1 MQKRQK
7 PPHFFLLCLLAAVA
21 WFGVFL
27 QLGLSLGL
35 SKANGYSLAH
45 GTITYLGYFTVLS
58 NLLVALVASIGLMLP
73 ESRAFSGSVR
83 GCATTAIVLVGIGY
97 HVLLRE
103 VWDPQGWQQV
113 ADNTLHYVVPLLSLA
128 YWGLFPPRWR
138 LAAYAPLAWG
148 AYPVAYFA
156 YVIVRG
162 KLIGSYPYYF
172 IDLGE
177 LGFATVL
184 TNALGFLLA
193 FVALGFG
200 IRALARFRLREVVP
214 TPTARR

>member
-1 MQKRQK
+1 MLKHHK
-7 PPHFFLLCLLAAVA
+7 PARFFLLCLLAAVA
-21 WFGVFL
+21 WFGVLL
-27 QLGLSLGL
+27 QFALSLAL

-45 GTITYLGYFTVLS
+45 GSITYFGYFTVLS
-58 NLLVALVASIGLMLP
+58 NLLVAVIASMGLVVP

-138 LAAYAPLAWG
+138 LADYAPLAWG

-162 KLIGSYPYYF
+162 ELIGSYPYYF
-172 IDLGE
+172 IDVGE

-184 TNALGFLLA
+184 TNALAFLLA

-200 IRALARFRLREVVP
+200 IRALARLRWSEVVP

>member
-1 MQKRQK
+1 MLKHHK
-7 PPHFFLLCLLAAVA
+7 PARFFLLGLLAAVA
-21 WFGVFL
+21 WFGVLL
-27 QLGLSLGL
+27 QFALSLAL

-45 GTITYLGYFTVLS
+45 GSITYFGYFTVLS
-58 NLLVALVASIGLMLP
+58 NLLVAVIASMGLVVP

-138 LAAYAPLAWG
+138 LADYAPLAWG

-162 KLIGSYPYYF
+162 ELIGSYPYYF
-172 IDLGE
+172 IDVGE

-184 TNALGFLLA
+184 TNALAFLLA

-200 IRALARFRLREVVP
+200 IRALARVREREVVP
-214 TPTARR
+214 TPTALR

>member
-1 MQKRQK
+1 MLKHHK
-7 PPHFFLLCLLAAVA
+7 PARVFLLGLLAAVA
-21 WFGVFL
+21 WFGVLL
-27 QLGLSLGL
+27 QFALSLAL

-45 GTITYLGYFTVLS
+45 GSITYFGYFTVLS
-58 NLLVALVASIGLMLP
+58 NLLVAVIASMGLVVP

-172 IDLGE
+172 IDVGE

-184 TNALGFLLA
+184 TNALAFLLA

-200 IRALARFRLREVVP
+200 IRALARVREREVVP

>member
-1 MQKRQK
+1 MLKHHK
-7 PPHFFLLCLLAAVA
+7 PARVFLLGLLAAVA
-21 WFGVFL
+21 WFGVLL
-27 QLGLSLGL
+27 QFALSLAL

-45 GTITYLGYFTVLS
+45 GAITYFGYFTVLS
-58 NLLVALVASIGLMLP
+58 NLLVAVIASMGLVVP

-103 VWDPQGWQQV
+103 VWDPQGWQQL

-172 IDLGE
+172 IDVGE

-184 TNALGFLLA
+184 TNALAFLLA

-200 IRALARFRLREVVP
+200 IRALARVREREVVP

>member
-1 MQKRQK
+1 MLKHHK
-7 PPHFFLLCLLAAVA
+7 PARFFLLGLLAAVA
-21 WFGVFL
+21 WFGVLL
-27 QLGLSLGL
+27 QFALSLAL

-45 GTITYLGYFTVLS
+45 GAITYFGYFTVLS
-58 NLLVALVASIGLMLP
+58 NLLVAVIASMGLVVP

-103 VWDPQGWQQV
+103 VWDPQGWQQL

-172 IDLGE
+172 IDVGE

-184 TNALGFLLA
+184 TNALAFLLA

-200 IRALARFRLREVVP
+200 IRALARVREREVVP

>member
-1 MQKRQK
+1 MLKHHK
-7 PPHFFLLCLLAAVA
+7 PARFFLLGLLAAVA
-21 WFGVFL
+21 WFGVLL
-27 QLGLSLGL
+27 QFALSLAL

-45 GTITYLGYFTVLS
+45 GSITYFGYFTVLS
-58 NLLVALVASIGLMLP
+58 NLLVAVIASMGLVVP

-138 LAAYAPLAWG
+138 LADYAPLAWG

-162 KLIGSYPYYF
+162 ELIGSYPYYF
-172 IDLGE
+172 IDVGE

-184 TNALGFLLA
+184 TNALAFLLA

-200 IRALARFRLREVVP
+200 IRALARLRWSEVVP
-214 TPTARR
+214 TPTARH

>member
-1 MQKRQK
+1 MLKHHK
-7 PPHFFLLCLLAAVA
+7 PARFFLLGLLAAVA
-21 WFGVFL
+21 WFGVLL
-27 QLGLSLGL
+27 QFALSLAL

-45 GTITYLGYFTVLS
+45 GSITYFGYFTVLS
-58 NLLVALVASIGLMLP
+58 NLLVAVIASMGLVVP

-162 KLIGSYPYYF
+162 ELIGSYPYYF
-172 IDLGE
+172 IDVGE

-184 TNALGFLLA
+184 TNALAFLLA

-200 IRALARFRLREVVP
+200 IRALARLRWSEVVP
-214 TPTARR
+214 TPTARH

>member
-1 MQKRQK
+1 MLKHHK
-7 PPHFFLLCLLAAVA
+7 PARVFLLGLLAAVA
-21 WFGVFL
+21 WFGVLL
-27 QLGLSLGL
+27 QFALSLAL

-45 GTITYLGYFTVLS
+45 GAITYFGYFTVLS
-58 NLLVALVASIGLMLP
+58 NLLVAVIASMGLVVP

-172 IDLGE
+172 IDVGE

-184 TNALGFLLA
+184 TNALAFLLA

-200 IRALARFRLREVVP
+200 IRALARVREREVVP

>member
-1 MQKRQK
+1 MLKHHK
-7 PPHFFLLCLLAAVA
+7 PARVFLLGLLAAVA
-21 WFGVFL
+21 WFGVLL
-27 QLGLSLGL
+27 QFALSLAL

-45 GTITYLGYFTVLS
+45 GAITYFGYFTVLS
-58 NLLVALVASIGLMLP
+58 NLLVAVIASMGLVVP

-138 LAAYAPLAWG
+138 LADYAPLAWG

-162 KLIGSYPYYF
+162 ELIGSYPYYF
-172 IDLGE
+172 IDVGE

-184 TNALGFLLA
+184 TNALAFLLA

-200 IRALARFRLREVVP
+200 IRALARLRWSEVVP

>member
-1 MQKRQK
+1 MLKHHK
-7 PPHFFLLCLLAAVA
+7 PARFFLLGLLAAVA
-21 WFGVFL
+21 WFGVLL
-27 QLGLSLGL
+27 QFALSLAL

-45 GTITYLGYFTVLS
+45 GSITYFGYFTVLS
-58 NLLVALVASIGLMLP
+58 NLLVAVIASMGLVVP
-73 ESRAFSGSVR
+73 ESRACSGSVR

-113 ADNTLHYVVPLLSLA
+113 ADNTLHYAVPLLSLA

-172 IDLGE
+172 IDIGE

-200 IRALARFRLREVVP
+200 IRALARVREREVVP
-214 TPTARR
+214 TPTAIR

>member
-1 MQKRQK
+1 MLKHHK
-7 PPHFFLLCLLAAVA
+7 PARFFLLGLLAAVA
-21 WFGVFL
+21 WFGVLL
-27 QLGLSLGL
+27 QFALSLAL

-45 GTITYLGYFTVLS
+45 GSITYFGYFTVLS
-58 NLLVALVASIGLMLP
+58 NLLVAVIASMGLVVP
-73 ESRAFSGSVR
+73 ESRAFWGSVR

-138 LAAYAPLAWG
+138 LADYAPLAWG

-162 KLIGSYPYYF
+162 ELIGSYPYYF
-172 IDLGE
+172 IDVGE

-184 TNALGFLLA
+184 TNALAFLLA

-200 IRALARFRLREVVP
+200 IRALARLRWSEVVP
-214 TPTARR
+214 TPTARH

>member
-1 MQKRQK
+1 MLKHHK
-7 PPHFFLLCLLAAVA
+7 PARVFLLGLLAAVA
-21 WFGVFL
+21 WFGVLL
-27 QLGLSLGL
+27 QFALSLAL

-45 GTITYLGYFTVLS
+45 GSITYFGYFTVLS
-58 NLLVALVASIGLMLP
+58 NLLVAVIASMGLVVP

-138 LAAYAPLAWG
+138 LADYAPLAWG

-162 KLIGSYPYYF
+162 ELIGSYPYYF
-172 IDLGE
+172 IDVGE

-184 TNALGFLLA
+184 TNALAFLLA

-200 IRALARFRLREVVP
+200 IRALARLRWSEVVP
-214 TPTARR
+214 TPTARH

>member
-1 MQKRQK
+1 MLKHHK
-7 PPHFFLLCLLAAVA
+7 PARFFLLGLLAAVA
-21 WFGVFL
+21 WFGVLL
-27 QLGLSLGL
+27 QFALSLAL

-45 GTITYLGYFTVLS
+45 GSITYFGYFTVLS
-58 NLLVALVASIGLMLP
+58 NLLVAVIASMGLVVP

-138 LAAYAPLAWG
+138 LADYAPLAWG

-162 KLIGSYPYYF
+162 ELIGSYPYYF
-172 IDLGE
+172 IDVGE

-184 TNALGFLLA
+184 TNALAFLLA

-200 IRALARFRLREVVP
+200 IRALARLRWSEVVP

>member
-1 MQKRQK
+1 MLKHHK
-7 PPHFFLLCLLAAVA
+7 PARFFLLGLLAAVA
-21 WFGVFL
+21 WFGVLL
-27 QLGLSLGL
+27 QFALSLAL

-45 GTITYLGYFTVLS
+45 GAITYFGYFTVLS
-58 NLLVALVASIGLMLP
+58 NLLVAVIASMGLVVP

-103 VWDPQGWQQV
+103 VWDPQDWQQL

-138 LAAYAPLAWG
+138 LADYAPLAWG

-162 KLIGSYPYYF
+162 ELIGSYPYYF
-172 IDLGE
+172 IDVGE

-184 TNALGFLLA
+184 TNALAFLLA

-200 IRALARFRLREVVP
+200 IRALARLRWSEVVP
-214 TPTARR
+214 TPTARH